1 MDAPCRFLSASRAAA
16 VQRLSIAEEPTARPS
31 PGSVAA
37 HTSPA
42 ALCATG
48 RAPMAGCA
56 WVGRVSP
63 GQTAFTLRRPL
74 GCLPKLSMSPPVASV
89 AVRRVRGKLRASAA
103 ECKWQ
108 RLHVRGPHHRR
119 QPVPPAHQATM
130 GRRGQS
136 RSSPLAPPHELIS
149 QLTCAYVVR
158 ELKGLAVVERC
169 SFARTLRRFTTG
181 SPSSAYRL
189 LSDQLS
195 DYGVDGPYI
204 QPDIHGLS
212 SRSVPDLDDSPTVL
226 RDEEIAGC
234 HPDHKTPGQRRIQIP
249 DWSIRLQV
257 QPPPLPAWSAC
268 RMHIK
273 INQKSRSGNG
283 RVSLTLT

>member
-1 MDAPCRFLSASRAAA
+1 MHRADASAHRGPLRSRGYPSRKNPPRGRRRAAWP
-16 VQRLSIAEEPTARPS
+16 PTRAQPHFAPRGGLPW
-31 PGSVAA
+31 
-37 HTSPA
+37 PA
-42 ALCATG
+42 A
-48 RAPMAGCA
+48 
-56 WVGRVSP
+56 P
-63 GQTAFTLRRPL
+63 GW
-74 GCLPKLSMSPPVASV
+74 VAS
-89 AVRRVRGKLRASAA
+89 AQGR
-103 ECKWQ
+103 
-108 RLHVRGPHHRR
+108 P

-136 RSSPLAPPHELIS
+136 CSSPLAPPHELIS
-149 QLTCAYVVR
+149 PLTCAYLVR

-189 LSDQLS
+189 LSDPLS

-204 QPDIHGLS
+204 QLDIHGLS

-249 DWSIRLQV
+249 DWSTRLQV
-257 QPPPLPAWSAC
+257 QPPSLPAWSAC

-273 INQKSRSGNG
+273 INQKSCSGSG
-283 RVSLTLT
+283 RV

>member
-1 MDAPCRFLSASRAAA
+1 MHRADASAHRGPLRSRGYPSRKNPPRGRRRAAWP
-16 VQRLSIAEEPTARPS
+16 PTRAQPHFAPRGGLPW
-31 PGSVAA
+31 
-37 HTSPA
+37 PA
-42 ALCATG
+42 A
-48 RAPMAGCA
+48 
-56 WVGRVSP
+56 P
-63 GQTAFTLRRPL
+63 GW
-74 GCLPKLSMSPPVASV
+74 VAS
-89 AVRRVRGKLRASAA
+89 AQGR
-103 ECKWQ
+103 
-108 RLHVRGPHHRR
+108 P

-136 RSSPLAPPHELIS
+136 CSSPLAPPHELIS
-149 QLTCAYVVR
+149 PLTCAYLVR

-189 LSDQLS
+189 LSDPLS

-204 QPDIHGLS
+204 QLDIHGLS

-249 DWSIRLQV
+249 DWSTRLQV
-257 QPPPLPAWSAC
+257 QPPSLPAWSAC

-273 INQKSRSGNG
+273 INQKVAQEAA
-283 RVSLTLT
+283 VSS

>member
-1 MDAPCRFLSASRAAA
+1 MHRADASAHRGPLRSRGYPSRKNPPRGRPRAAWP
-16 VQRLSIAEEPTARPS
+16 PTRAQPHFAPRGGLPW
-31 PGSVAA
+31 
-37 HTSPA
+37 PA
-42 ALCATG
+42 A
-48 RAPMAGCA
+48 
-56 WVGRVSP
+56 P
-63 GQTAFTLRRPL
+63 GW
-74 GCLPKLSMSPPVASV
+74 VAS
-89 AVRRVRGKLRASAA
+89 AQGR
-103 ECKWQ
+103 
-108 RLHVRGPHHRR
+108 P

-136 RSSPLAPPHELIS
+136 CSSPLAPPHELIS
-149 QLTCAYVVR
+149 PLTCAYLVR

-189 LSDQLS
+189 LSDPLS

-204 QPDIHGLS
+204 QLDIHGLS

-249 DWSIRLQV
+249 DWSTRLQV
-257 QPPPLPAWSAC
+257 QPPSLPAWSAC

-273 INQKSRSGNG
+273 INQKVAQEAG
-283 RVSLTLT
+283 RV

>member
-1 MDAPCRFLSASRAAA
+1 
-16 VQRLSIAEEPTARPS
+16 
-31 PGSVAA
+31 
-37 HTSPA
+37 
-42 ALCATG
+42 
-48 RAPMAGCA
+48 
-56 WVGRVSP
+56 
-63 GQTAFTLRRPL
+63 
-74 GCLPKLSMSPPVASV
+74 MSPPVASV
-89 AVRRVRGKLRASAA
+89 AVRRVRGKLRASAV

-195 DYGVDGPYI
+195 DYGVDAPYI

-212 SRSVPDLDDSPTVL
+212 SRSVPDLDDLSTVL
-226 RDEEIAGC
+226 RDEEVADSNPV
-234 HPDHKTPGQRRIQIP
+234 HPTTLIF
-249 DWSIRLQV
+249 
-257 QPPPLPAWSAC
+257 
-268 RMHIK
+268 
-273 INQKSRSGNG
+273 SGPE
-283 RVSLTLT
+283 